1 MSYADEQKA
10 QEQERK
16 DIVESYDLQVQEAQE
31 ERERA
36 IALSSD
42 EQKTVE
48 KIAKKVQTL
57 FYKIQCDQLLES
69 GNKSGKGQAIS
80 SESRL
85 AVLSGQG
92 VSESNI
98 LHFMG
103 LIEERAVHIIGDY
116 VNTVAQNKSN
126 GDEDKSRGRRPSI
139 SVPPKDPSEIRAVPT
154 INDIVALSDE
164 DDDDDVLKPADYAE
178 YLKTSL
184 SLNGTS
190 KVGKKGRK
198 KK

>member
-1 MSYADEQKA
+1 MDEARDERRRMADLA
-10 QEQERK
+10 F
-16 DIVESYDLQVQEAQE
+16 
-31 ERERA
+31 
-36 IALSSD
+36 D

-69 GNKSGKGQAIS
+69 GAKGGKGTQVS

-103 LIEERAVHIIGDY
+103 LIEERAVQVIGEY
-116 VNTVAQNKSN
+116 VRKLAMSK
-126 GDEDKSRGRRPSI
+126 EGRRPSMLNQQSAAKLAADLAAGGASANFPNI
-139 SVPPKDPSEIRAVPT
+139 ED
-154 INDIVALSDE
+154 L
-164 DDDDDVLKPADYAE
+164 DDDDSDDEDKP
-178 YLKTSL
+178 L
-184 SLNGTS
+184 SLAQMKEKVKDKVESVKERKARAGHRGTR
-190 KVGKKGRK
+190 VGKKSRPADEF
-198 KK
+198 